1 MDRLVTMPGQ
11 ASVSLPLR
19 EDLRLHA
26 SAPGRDGAPSWV
38 IQDPV
43 TNRFYRV
50 GWFEYECLL
59 RWPGEPERIAADIAE
74 QTTLQVGAEHVREFA
89 GFLEQNRLVRPS
101 PEGLQRLRQQANA
114 PGWRHWKWWLH
125 HYLFIRIPLL
135 RPDRFLAKLLP
146 WVEPLFTRTAL
157 WMVIAAT
164 LTGMALVMRQWD
176 VFTHSV
182 LDLITPS
189 GIAGFVL
196 AIIVS
201 KTLHEMG
208 HALVA
213 TRQGLRVAHMGVAF
227 VVLWPML
234 YTDTGESWRLRSHRR
249 RLAISIAGISV
260 ELALAGL
267 ATLAW
272 ALLDDGVLR
281 QSMLYLATTAWVLSL
296 AINVSPFMRFDG
308 YFILSDVV
316 DFPNMHERSGA
327 QARTWLRR
335 TVLGLADPYPEEFA
349 PRVHASVI
357 GFALMTWL
365 YRIVV
370 FLGIAWAVYAMFFKV
385 LGIFLLIV
393 ELVWFVFRPIVQELM
408 VWYRRWPEV
417 ARSRRVKLYGLML
430 VVLALL
436 AMPWRADVRAP
447 GVAHPAR
454 QQIVYGP
461 MPAQLAF
468 LQPAGRVAAGQDLVV
483 FAVPEL
489 EDRRHRV
496 QAGIQALEQRLAG
509 LMADTRGMAQRAA
522 LLKQLGEQRAELA
535 ALNAEQARLRMKAAF
550 DGDWLD
556 VDHTLGTGSW
566 VDARTPL
573 GVLTEPGDW
582 VVDAYIDQHDVARL
596 KQGAQARFY
605 FRGVPGGVPAQ
616 VAFIDPGR
624 TRRLTHTM
632 LNGNHGGPIPVQA
645 ARGHEDEPVDA
656 LYRVRLRLDQPLE
669 DLRETSGRVII
680 SGEPRSLLGDGTR
693 HLLSILI
700 RESGF

>member
-1 MDRLVTMPGQ
+1 MMTGQ
-11 ASVSLPLR
+11 PPLPLPLR

-26 SAPGRDGAPSWV
+26 AAPGRDGSPSWV

-43 TNRFYRV
+43 TNRFYRI

-59 RWPGEPERIAADIAE
+59 RWPGDPERIASDIAG
-74 QTTLQVGAEHVREFA
+74 QTTLRVGAEHVQEFA

-101 PEGLQRLRQQANA
+101 SEGLQRLRQQTNA

-125 HYLFIRIPLL
+125 HYLFIRVPLV
-135 RPDRFLAKLLP
+135 RPDRLLSKLLP

-157 WMVIAAT
+157 WLVIAAT
-164 LTGMALVMRQWD
+164 LTGLVLVMRQWD

-182 LDLITPS
+182 MDLITPA

-196 AIIVS
+196 ALIVS

-213 TRQGLRVAHMGVAF
+213 ARQGLRVAHMGVAF

-308 YFILSDVV
+308 YFILSDVL

-327 QARTWLRR
+327 MARTWLRR
-335 TVLGLADPYPEEFA
+335 CVLGLPDPYPEEFA
-349 PRVHASVI
+349 PRARAAVI
-357 GFALMTWL
+357 GFALLTWL

-417 ARSRRVKLYGLML
+417 ARSRQVKLYGLLL
-430 VVLALL
+430 VVIVLL
-436 AMPWRADVRAP
+436 AVPWRVDVRAP
-447 GVAHPAR
+447 GVAHPER
-454 QQIVYGP
+454 QQVVYGP
-461 MPAQLAF
+461 SPAQLVF
-468 LQPAGRVAAGQDLVV
+468 LQPAGRVAAGQDLAV

-489 EDRRHRV
+489 DDRRRRV
-496 QAGIQALEQRLAG
+496 QATIRALEQRLAG
-509 LMADTRGMAQRAA
+509 LMADASGMARRAA

-535 ALNAEQARLRMKAAF
+535 ATVAEQARLRMVAAF

-556 VDHTLGTGSW
+556 VDPTLGPGSW
-566 VDARTPL
+566 VDARTPM
-573 GVLTEPGDW
+573 GVLTASGGW
-582 VVDAYIDQHDVARL
+582 VVDAYVDQHDVARL
-596 KQGAQARFY
+596 TQGATARFY
-605 FRGVPGGVPAQ
+605 YRGVLGGVPAQ
-616 VAFIDPGR
+616 VVFIDPGR
-624 TRRLTHTM
+624 TRRLPHAM
-632 LNGNHGGPIPVQA
+632 LDGNQGGPIPTQA
-645 ARGHEDEPVDA
+645 ARGHEMEPVEA
-656 LYRVRLRLDQPLE
+656 LYRVRLALDQPLD
-669 DLRETSGRVII
+669 DLRETGGRVVI
-680 SGEPRSLLGDGTR
+680 SGAPRSLLGDGTR